1 MVCVPCIILPVI
13 LAIYLKFIQP
23 FIMRFVPDSWKARI
37 DSILY
42 PTCPV
47 AAPKSQPKANET
59 TPTISEQPPAEC
71 PCDSKKDQ

>member
-23 FIMRFVPDSWKARI
+23 FIMRFVPESWTARI
-37 DSILY
+37 DAILY

-47 AAPKSQPKANET
+47 AAPKPQPKAEDTSSKT
-59 TPTISEQPPAEC
+59 TEQATEC
-71 PCDSKKDQ
+71 PCDTKKDK